1 MSAAA
6 PKRENLL
13 LNIVCNIVIPTLIL
27 TRFSGEKALGPV
39 WGLVVALA
47 FPVSYGIWD
56 FTQRRQANFI
66 SIIGFFS
73 VLLSGGLGLTKVGGM
88 GFAIKEAAMPLLIG
102 LAVLISLRTKRPLV
116 KSIVYNEQIIDL
128 EKVDMALAARGN
140 KPALDALLV
149 RASYGLAA
157 SFLISAVLNFGLA
170 RYLLK
175 SPAGT
180 EAFNAE
186 LGKMHALSWP
196 VIVLPSMAMLM
207 WILWHLVKG
216 IEQLTGLKQE
226 EIFRGGS
233 SAGAAEKK

>member
-1 MSAAA
+1 MPADA

-27 TRFSGEKALGPV
+27 TRFSGEKALGPA

-207 WILWHLVKG
+207 WILWRLVKG

-233 SAGAAEKK
+233 STGTAGKK